1 MPYAPSATFDAGKPL
16 SATNM
21 YVDLEAEH
29 AAAEAANAAYWAL
42 SPAER
47 RAADDRARAAYRAA
61 HPLTAEQQA
70 RADADR
76 AALAASEAEQRET
89 RAAADAR
96 AHRQRCAADPVH
108 HPITAIAP
116 PVTSSP
122 SDFVYVLSG
131 ADREVWKDYLSPI
144 VRLVSLLD
152 PATALNLF
160 STDTAATYSD
170 FTVRNTVTG
179 EVLLDQFYA
188 DARYPGWLA
197 VLTPSQN
204 VGSRRND
211 GSLHGSPWNVDSIG
225 VRTMLDGCDSR
236 YWTRDGQNWS
246 LTEVIAWAN
255 PLSPRELSGGLVII
269 PGTTHLSTVPS
280 SASGAPPSM
289 MATYVDPTSGTQQ
302 TVTGSGGVISVSSPS
317 DYFAVHVAPQPA
329 GWNQTIEDAGTPA
342 PVIYVQPT
350 PDPAVSDVNPGT
362 GTPATASQP
371 GTGGGT
377 ALDPISGT
385 PVAAAPTGTAPHETK
400 LPTWAIAGVIGLG
413 LYLVLK

>member
-1 MPYAPSATFDAGKPL
+1 MPFSPSATFDPGQPL

-21 YVDLEAEH
+21 YVDLEAQH
-29 AAAEAANAAYWAL
+29 AAAEAANAAYWAM

-47 RAADDRARAAYRAA
+47 QAADDAARAAYRAA

-70 RADADR
+70 YADAQAQHFAEVE
-76 AALAASEAEQRET
+76 AAYRRTKAT
-89 RAAADAR
+89 ADAVAKR
-96 AHRQRCAADPVH
+96 GRCEADASN
-108 HPITAIAP
+108 HPISGIAP
-116 PVTSSP
+116 PSTVTP
-122 SDFVYVLSG
+122 SDMVYLPTG
-131 ADREVWKDYLSPI
+131 TDYDRWRDYLSPV
-144 VRLVSLLD
+144 VRLVSRLD
-152 PATALNLF
+152 ATVARNLF

-170 FTVRNTVTG
+170 FTVRDTVTG
-179 EVLLDQFYA
+179 RVLLDRFSV
-188 DARYPGWLA
+188 DSRYPSWLFVFA
-197 VLTPSQN
+197 PSEN
-204 VGSRRND
+204 LGSRRND
-211 GSLHGSPWNVDSIG
+211 GTVHGTPWDVDAIG
-225 VRTMLDGCDSR
+225 MRTMLDGCDSR
-236 YWTRDGQNWS
+236 YWARGGEYWTNDQI
-246 LTEVIAWAN
+246 LAWAN
-255 PLSPRELSGGLVII
+255 PMSPRELAGGLVII
-269 PGTTHLSTVPS
+269 PGTTRISSIPS
-280 SASGAPPSM
+280 SSSGVPPSM